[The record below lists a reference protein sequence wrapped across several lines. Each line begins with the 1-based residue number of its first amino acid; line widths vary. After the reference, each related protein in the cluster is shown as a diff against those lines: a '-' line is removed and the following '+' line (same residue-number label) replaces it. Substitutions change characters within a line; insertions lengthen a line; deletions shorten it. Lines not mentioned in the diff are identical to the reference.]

1 MKGEHNRLILCVN
14 NMNWADILVFILSV
28 LVILIV
34 GTQQSQDSVQDAFS
48 GEKSDLFKD
57 QKTRGFELFLM
68 RGAFIF
74 TVLFVTF
81 VFVSLFLHR

>member
-1 MKGEHNRLILCVN
+1 MIWSDV
-14 NMNWADILVFILSV
+14 IVFIFS
-28 LVILIV
+28 ILIILTV

-68 RGAFIF
+68 RSAFIF
-74 TVLFVTF
+74 SVVFVAFVL
-81 VFVSLFLHR
+81 VSLFLHNR

>member
-1 MKGEHNRLILCVN
+1 MIWSDV
-14 NMNWADILVFILSV
+14 IVFIFS
-28 LVILIV
+28 ILIILTV

-68 RGAFIF
+68 RSAFMF
-74 TVLFVTF
+74 SVVFVAFVL
-81 VFVSLFLHR
+81 VSLFIHNR